1 MLELCPAVTIG
12 FAIKKK
18 KKTHF
23 VKDHSKNI
31 PAKLT
36 EKGYQIKII

>member
-12 FAIKKK
+12 FALKTKN
-18 KKTHF
+18 THF
-23 VKDHSKNI
+23 VKDHSMNI
-31 PAKLT
+31 PAKFT